1 MIRKQLFLQ
10 HCCVCCIFAR
20 SIMNHK
26 INWDALGITT
36 SILCAIHCAVLP
48 LVVASLPV
56 LGINIVH
63 NLFFEYGMIGL
74 AFLIGTW
81 ALSHGFRKHHRRY
94 IPWLLFTSGML
105 FLIAKQLWHQYEFQL
120 LPFAVV
126 LIIAAHLLNY
136 RLCKKRGEQTPV
148 SNFS

>member
-1 MIRKQLFLQ
+1 
-10 HCCVCCIFAR
+10 
-20 SIMNHK
+20 MNHK
-26 INWDALGITT
+26 LNWDALGITT

-56 LGINIVH
+56 LGINIIH

-94 IPWLLFTSGML
+94 IPWLLFTGGML

-136 RLCKKRGEQTPV
+136 RLCKKRVERSSV
-148 SNFS
+148 STFS